1 MRITKNFFF
10 SFIFYFVFLTFL
22 KVDFRFTDN
31 IYCCSD
37 DFDYYMHAETISQD
51 FDFDYSN
58 QLKGLETKDLIK
70 IINQHQ
76 LVMLELEF

>member
-10 SFIFYFVFLTFL
+10 SFIFLFVFLTFL

-58 QLKGLETKDLIK
+58 QLKGLETKRFNK
-70 IINQHQ
+70 NNKQN
-76 LVMLELEF
+76 